1 MAEEIKDFIVEGTHD
16 YSSEKEYVEP
26 SEIIKNKLEEFKDM
40 KLGFMVH
47 WGLYNQV
54 GIIASWGLVDAEK
67 SWAREK
73 TQNGDKPTW
82 SEDGSQIRKDYF
94 NLKKSFN
101 PIRFNPDDLAELASN
116 NCFKYLIFTTKHHDG
131 FCMWD
136 TKQTDFKVTDS
147 ECPFSTHEKADIVKH
162 VFNAFRE
169 KGLAIGAYFSK
180 PDWHS
185 GDFWEKDYTGET
197 TKMPTYD
204 ITKKPE
210 KWQAFTEY
218 THKQFEEIIRDYGK
232 VDILWLDGGQVAKKR
247 GLDIK
252 LEAIV
257 PKLREINPEL
267 IVADRTAGGEFE
279 NYITP
284 EQTIPENVM
293 NVPWESCLTLGS
305 DFHYV
310 FDDEYKGC
318 DELVE
323 KLMDVVCK
331 GGNLA
336 LNVSP
341 QPDGRMP
348 KNAIKSLNAFGNY
361 LKKYG
366 EAVFKTRPCSPY
378 RVGDIFYTQTPTN
391 IYITAKNFNDNFLPL
406 EQKVSKVELLN
417 TGSVLD
423 FTQTE
428 SGIKIKEK
436 VSVGETYK
444 VFTLYK

>member
-1 MAEEIKDFIVEGTHD
+1 MDKDFIIEGTHD
-16 YSSEKEYVEP
+16 YSSEKDYVEP
-26 SEIIKNKLEEFKDM
+26 SEVIKNKLEEFKDM

-47 WGLYNQV
+47 FGLYNQM
-54 GIIASWGLVDAEK
+54 GLIASWGLVDAEK
-67 SWAREK
+67 SWSRKANE
-73 TQNGDKPTW
+73 NGDKPTW
-82 SEDGSQIRKDYF
+82 SEDGAQIRKDYF

-101 PIRFNPDDLAELASN
+101 PIRFNPDDWAELASN

-136 TKQTDFKVTDS
+136 TSQTDFKVTDI
-147 ECPFSTHEKADIVKH
+147 ECPFSTDEKADIVKH
-162 VFNAFRE
+162 VFNAFRK

-180 PDWHS
+180 PDWHNENY
-185 GDFWEKDYTGET
+185 WEKDFSGET
-197 TKMPTYD
+197 TRMPTYD
-204 ITKKPE
+204 IIKEPK

-218 THKQFEEIIRDYGK
+218 THKQMEELIKDYGK
-232 VDILWLDGGQVAKKR
+232 VDILWLDGGQVAKKH

-252 LEAIV
+252 LEDIV

-284 EQTIPENVM
+284 EQTIPEKVM
-293 NVPWESCLTLGS
+293 NAPWESCLTLGS

-310 FDDEYKGC
+310 YDDEYKSC
-318 DELVE
+318 NELVE

-348 KNAIKSLNAFGNY
+348 LNAIKALNEFGCW
-361 LKKYG
+361 LKKCG
-366 EAVFKTRPCSPY
+366 EAVFKTRPCAPY
-378 RVGDIFYTQTPTN
+378 KVGDIFYTQTRAN
-391 IYITAKNFNDNFLPL
+391 IYVTAKNFKGGFIPL
-406 EQKVSKVELLN
+406 EQKITKVELLN
-417 TGSVLD
+417 KNKVLG
-423 FTQTE
+423 FKE
-428 SGIKIKEK
+428 VNGGIKIKPSINDGE
-436 VSVGETYK
+436 VYSVFK
-444 VFTLYK
+444 LYKA